1 MKCYKEGHILPVRPI
16 EVFSASKVREAF
28 RYMQQGLHMGKIVI
42 SVRDASS
49 TLNMDT
55 ASVTRK
61 QVVSLDDSAS
71 YLLVGGLGGL
81 GRAVSRWMVEH
92 GARHL
97 VYLSRSA
104 GANEEDQELIKELE
118 SMGGR
123 VTLVKGSVVSA
134 QDVQAAVQAA
144 PNLKGILQ
152 MSMVLRDQSWD
163 KMTLDE
169 WTQAASPKVE
179 GTWNL
184 HNATEGIDL
193 DFFVLFSSISGVIGQ
208 PGQANYAAANTFLDA
223 FSLYR
228 SKKGLP
234 VSAIDIGAVDDIGVI
249 SNNENLRRA
258 MLATGA
264 YMIKETELLEAVG
277 AAMII
282 GRNSS
287 SSSSS
292 SRRPNFVL
300 GLASTIPLSSP
311 GNRALWKKDMRMA
324 AYRNISGDG
333 AGAGGAG
340 SDSVK
345 ALLATVR
352 HDEAALRDPA
362 TASALALEIG
372 KKLFSLVLREGEEI
386 QTSVALGDLG
396 MDSLVAIEMRTWW
409 RSTFGFSIS
418 MLELLGMGN
427 LNALGE
433 HAADGLLK
441 ILKGEM

>member
-1 MKCYKEGHILPVRPI
+1 
-16 EVFSASKVREAF
+16 
-28 RYMQQGLHMGKIVI
+28 MQQGLHMGKIVI
-42 SVRDASS
+42 SIRDSS
-49 TLNMDT
+49 DAALNMDT
-55 ASVTRK
+55 STVTRRTSAK
-61 QVVSLDDSAS
+61 LDESAS

-92 GARHL
+92 NARHL

-104 GANEEDQELIKELE
+104 GSNDEDNHFIRELE
-118 SMGGR
+118 SMGGK

-134 QDVQAAVQAA
+134 EDVERAVKQA

-152 MSMVLRDQSWD
+152 MSMVLRDQAWD

-184 HNATEGIDL
+184 QNATEGIDL

-223 FSLYR
+223 FSQYR
-228 SKKGLP
+228 SSKGLP
-234 VSAIDIGAVDDIGVI
+234 VVSIDVGAVDDIGVI

-277 AAMII
+277 AAMIMC
-282 GRNSS
+282 RSS
-287 SSSSS
+287 SVN
-292 SRRPNFVL
+292 RNFVL
-300 GLASTIPLSSP
+300 GLASTIPLNSP
-311 GNRALWKKDMRMA
+311 NNRALWKKDMRMA

-333 AGAGGAG
+333 DGGAGAG
-340 SDSVK
+340 SDTMK
-345 ALLATVR
+345 ALLATIR
-352 HDEAALRDPA
+352 HDEAALKDPD
-362 TASALALEIG
+362 TAKTLAYEIG
-372 KKLFSLVLREGEEI
+372 RKLFSLVLRSDDEI
-386 QTSVALGDLG
+386 QTSASLADLG
-396 MDSLVAIEMRTWW
+396 MDSLVAIEMRSWW
-409 RSTFGFSIS
+409 RATFGFNIS

-427 LNALGE
+427 LDALGE

-441 ILKGEM
+441 ALKGEI